1 MKILLLISGLVLC
14 VFNHAYAADAAFKN
28 LLGNPYAEVRQTL
41 LNQGWRNVDNPN
53 ITQSSIYA
61 QDIAQSGFTE
71 VLDCISM
78 QRDQCMFV
86 LVKNQKYIIIVTK
99 DKNLYV
105 ESIKY
110 QKRLPANRS
119 PAD

>member
-1 MKILLLISGLVLC
+1 MKILLFISGLVLC
-14 VFNHAYAADAAFKN
+14 ILNYAYAADSGFKSM
-28 LLGNPYAEVRQTL
+28 LGNPYAEVRQTL
-41 LNQGWRNVDNPN
+41 LSQGWRSVDNPN
-53 ITQSSIYA
+53 ITESSIYA

-86 LVKNQKYIIIVTK
+86 LAKNQKYIIIVTK
-99 DKNLYV
+99 DKKLYV

-110 QKRLPANRS
+110 QKRLPVN
-119 PAD
+119 

>member
-1 MKILLLISGLVLC
+1 MKILILISGLVLSML
-14 VFNHAYAADAAFKN
+14 NHAYAADTAFNK
-28 LLGNPYAEVRQTL
+28 LIGTPYAEVRQSL
-41 LNQGWRNVDNPN
+41 LNQGWQSVDNPN

-99 DKNLYV
+99 DKKLYV

-110 QKRLPANRS
+110 QKRG
-119 PAD
+119 